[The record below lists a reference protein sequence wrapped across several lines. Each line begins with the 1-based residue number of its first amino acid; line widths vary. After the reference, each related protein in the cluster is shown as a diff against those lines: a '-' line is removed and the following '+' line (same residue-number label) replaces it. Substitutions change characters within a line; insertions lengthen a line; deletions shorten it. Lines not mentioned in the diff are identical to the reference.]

1 LAQRLVK
8 QYEKDPSFL
17 AKRRVKEQVKEEKLS
32 ALQGALDK
40 MIKAKEDV
48 WSIEQVRAIVLKES
62 D

>member
-8 QYEKDPSFL
+8 QYEKDSSFL

>member
-1 LAQRLVK
+1 
-8 QYEKDPSFL
+8 
-17 AKRRVKEQVKEEKLS
+17 VKEQVKEEKLS